1 MIKAGERGLIRGQVG
16 FLILYPRI
24 SGNYPPVTDTAG
36 LGHGLLQGQIL
47 SLENLRSD
55 IARQRVCLLHWAHFK
70 GKRMKKGP
78 GYTFLSKFT
87 SLGHF
92 SSMGGVSR

>member
-1 MIKAGERGLIRGQVG
+1 MIKAGEWDLIRGQVG

-24 SGNYPPVTDTAG
+24 TGNYLPVTDSAG
-36 LGHGLLQGQIL
+36 LGHGHLQGRFYPWKT
-47 SLENLRSD
+47 RSRG
-55 IARQRVCLLHWAHFK
+55 ARQRVCFLHWAHFK

-87 SLGHF
+87 SLHHF
-92 SSMGGVSR
+92 SSRGGVSR